1 MCFIFELQKISQ
13 MPIYLGNS
21 FNAWEFGEFSQF
33 LRESEGS
40 LFFDYWKFIK
50 CLAFRYIFQIPR
62 HLRDFKISSHL
73 RYLQNLNTTVKVLQ
87 EFGKFWVFPKCLGT
101 WEISQISWNMG
112 NSPNS
117 YFLQKYNCCWV
128 MLYLKIVRLLTVEMK
143 PLTKK

>member
-1 MCFIFELQKISQ
+1 
-13 MPIYLGNS
+13 MPIYLGYS

-73 RYLQNLNTTVKVLQ
+73 RYLQNLKKYHRQSFIGIWEILGIPKMPGNKGNFPNIL
-87 EFGKFWVFPKCLGT
+87 EYGKFPK
-101 WEISQISWNMG
+101 
-112 NSPNS
+112 
-117 YFLQKYNCCWV
+117 FLFSSKV
-128 MLYLKIVRLLTVEMK
+128 
-143 PLTKK
+143 